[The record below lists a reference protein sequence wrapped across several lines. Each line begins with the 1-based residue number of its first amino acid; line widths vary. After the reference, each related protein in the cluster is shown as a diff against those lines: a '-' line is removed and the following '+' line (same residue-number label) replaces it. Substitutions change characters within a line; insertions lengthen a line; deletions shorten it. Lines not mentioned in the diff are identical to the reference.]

1 MKTPFPIN
9 PTLTGI
15 ALAYQNGAFVA
26 DRVLPRVPVGGQ
38 LYKWNKYT
46 TEEKFTIPDTLTGRK
61 GRVNEV
67 EFTHTEAESSTK
79 DYGLED
85 PIPMYDIEAAK
96 NSQFNPLGHATEM
109 LTELIL
115 LDREKRVANM
125 VMDPANF
132 GAGYKEALTGTDV
145 WTDPASQPLVQ
156 LADAIESTMMRCNVL
171 TINGN
176 AALALR
182 RNPSVVKAFNGTT
195 GSDGLVPL
203 EFIREVLE
211 LDEIIVGRGKYNAAN
226 KGQAMNLSK
235 VWGNHAL
242 LSYRNPQAR
251 PQGGITFGWTAQ
263 WGGRISGD
271 WEDKN
276 IGLRGGRRVR
286 VGESVDEKLVATDV
300 AYLLQDIIA

>member
-1 MKTPFPIN
+1 MKIPFPIN

-85 PIPMYDIEAAK
+85 PIPMYDIEAAR

-115 LDREKRVANM
+115 LDREKRVADL
-125 VMDPANF
+125 VMNPASY

-145 WTDPASQPLVQ
+145 WTDAASQ
-156 LADAIESTMMRCNVL
+156 
-171 TINGN
+171 
-176 AALALR
+176 
-182 RNPSVVKAFNGTT
+182 PSVVKAFNGTT

-203 EFIREVLE
+203 EFIRETLE
-211 LDEIIVGRGKYNAAN
+211 LDEIIVTRSKYNAASR
-226 KGQAMNLSK
+226 GQEMNLSK
-235 VWGNHAL
+235 LWGNHAL
-242 LSYRNPQAR
+242 LFYRNQQAR
-251 PQGGITFGWTAQ
+251 PEGGVTFGWTAQ
-263 WGGRISGD
+263 WGGRIAGD

-300 AYLLQDIIA
+300 AYLLQNVI

>member
-26 DRVLPRVPVGGQ
+26 DRVLPRVTVGGQ
-38 LYKWNKYT
+38 LYKWNQYT
-46 TEEKFTIPDTLTGRK
+46 TEERFTIPDTLTGRK

-67 EFTHTEAESSTK
+67 EFTHSEKESSTK

-85 PIPMYDIEAAK
+85 PIPMYDIEAAR

-226 KGQAMNLSK
+226 KGQAMNLNK

-300 AYLLQDIIA
+300 AYLLQDVI